1 MVRPTNFATNYEN
14 LLDNKFMNESHDS
27 DINAKAQ
34 KEFDEFAD
42 KLKSKHVQVE
52 VYDQPYPQASDAV
65 FPNNWF
71 STHKNKYF
79 PDGLLILYPMKS
91 ALRRLERNPLIINKL
106 RANYKHFIDLSC
118 LENENEYL
126 ESTGSLIFDN
136 LNKRIFCSLSE
147 RATKKALEA
156 FITSINKIALEP
168 YQLITFSSFD
178 QENNSIYHTNVLLS
192 ILERHAVI
200 CSETIKDANEQENL
214 LQKLSENRKLL
225 IVSFQELKNF
235 ACNILMVKNSYAEN
249 VLIISQSAYDN
260 LNEEHRKLLETEY
273 LLCVN
278 NIATIE
284 YVGGGS
290 ARCMVAEIF

>member
-1 MVRPTNFATNYEN
+1 
-14 LLDNKFMNESHDS
+14 MNESHDS